1 MNNFLILNKNTYEVK
16 VDKPLKKSSIT
27 NNQTLYNNIFEL
39 IKDLEL
45 ISTSDHY
52 ILKFDSKVV
61 VYRKTK
67 LTDLAII
74 IVCEKDSVKKQTL
87 LELSKIYTNYLDK
100 MNDNDG
106 SNLIKNFKD
115 VTLQSIEHLTILFIE
130 QLRKTKLYAKF
141 IYYNYNPNVFNSISY
156 KKTKLESTSVVL
168 YNSHKDPVMYDNLI

>member
-16 VDKPLKKSSIT
+16 VDKPLKKNSII
-27 NNQTLYNNIFEL
+27 NNQALYNTIFEL
-39 IKDLEL
+39 IKDLEQ
-45 ISTSDHY
+45 INPSDHY
-52 ILKFDSKVV
+52 ILKFDNKVV

-67 LTDLAII
+67 QTNLAVI
-74 IVCEKDSVKKQTL
+74 IVCDKDSFKKQTL
-87 LELSKIYTNYLDK
+87 LELSKIYTIYIDKLD
-100 MNDNDG
+100 DHDG

-115 VTLQSIEHLTILFIE
+115 VTVQGIEHLTILFIE

-168 YNSHKDPVMYDNLI
+168 YNSHKDPVM